1 MENNSIGAKILALR
15 KANGCTQ
22 SDLGVYLN
30 ISYQAVSKWERDE
43 SCPDFDTLSRIAQY
57 FNVPI
62 SYFEKGGEIAVANAA
77 TNETVVKEETKEML
91 GMCKDCGKVVYRGE
105 EFKTEPQIICKACE
119 QRRRKVAEAKAAEIR
134 REVERKEKEKK
145 MKELAR
151 REEIIRSR
159 NKGLTWG
166 TVIGGALCAL
176 GFFGSFGEGFGSAI
190 GGIFSSLLVGVL
202 IFSFIAQLFWDGAVA
217 DCVFMGGK
225 IVGTPGIIF
234 TFDLDGFIFLIAM
247 KILFAI
253 LRFII
258 YILTLLFFALVGF
271 VISPFTFIPALRRVN
286 SGDLVD

>member
-1 MENNSIGAKILALR
+1 MENNSIGTKILALR

-22 SDLGVYLN
+22 SDLGGYLN

-62 SYFEKGGEIAVANAA
+62 SYFEKGGEVAVAKAA
-77 TNETVVKEETKEML
+77 VSETVAKEGTEEML
-91 GMCKDCGKVVYRGE
+91 GMCKGCGKVVYRGE

-119 QRRRKVAEAKAAEIR
+119 QRRRKAAEAKAAEIR
-134 REVERKEKEKK
+134 REVERKEMEEKAK
-145 MKELAR
+145 KLAR
-151 REEIIRSR
+151 QEEIVRGR
-159 NKGLTWG
+159 NKGFIWG
-166 TVIGGALCAL
+166 AIIGGVLCAL
-176 GFFGSFGEGFGSAI
+176 GFFGSFGNGFGEAI
-190 GGIFSSLLVGVL
+190 GGIFTSLVVGVL
-202 IFSFIAQLFWDGAVA
+202 VFSFVAQLFWDGAVA

-225 IVGTPGIIF
+225 IIGTPGIIF
-234 TFDLDGFIFLIAM
+234 TFDLDGFIFLIGM

-253 LRFII
+253 LRLII
-258 YILTLLFFALVGF
+258 YILTLLFFSVVGF